1 MNKISNFCKEITARL
16 QGDNAGVIAAYN
28 ERKANSA
35 FESQIQ
41 SINSK
46 LVDAEDA
53 VSDAEEALKAAQY
66 PTTKIEPNGNT
77 VYLSNIR
84 TKYESLEAAKASLK
98 DLQDSLKFWKSM
110 KKGMFSEIEETI
122 AE

>member
-1 MNKISNFCKEITARL
+1 MNKVSNFIKEVTARL

-46 LVDAEDA
+46 IVDAEDNL
-53 VSDAEEALKAAQY
+53 SDAEEALKVAQY
-66 PTTKIEPNGNT
+66 PTEKIAANGNT
-77 VYLSNIR
+77 QYLSNIKA
-84 TKYESLEAAKASLK
+84 KYEALEEAKAALK
-98 DLQDSLKFWKSM
+98 DLNDSLKFWKGM
-110 KKGMFSEIEETI
+110 KKGLFSETEDIS